1 MLEPHAAEL
10 GFIVSVLK
18 IGAGLTVTVDVALWP
33 IASCTVIVTGVSTVT
48 LPGSSTI
55 VLPLGVC
62 ATGRTAGLLET
73 TKKGAAPPLI
83 VRVIGVFA
91 NAVTI
96 GGRIDKGP
104 GAAGP
109 GWYGLFGAPLPPPQP
124 PRASNP
130 PSATSASAG
139 RSQRAII
146 RFGAMKES
154 LMMLS

>member
-1 MLEPHAAEL
+1 
-10 GFIVSVLK
+10 
-18 IGAGLTVTVDVALWP
+18 
-33 IASCTVIVTGVSTVT
+33 
-48 LPGSSTI
+48 
-55 VLPLGVC
+55 VLPFGVC
-62 ATGRTAGLLET
+62 ATGKIDGLLDT
-73 TKKGAAPPLI
+73 TKNGAAPPLI
-83 VRVIGVFA
+83 VRVSGVFEK
-91 NAVTI
+91 AVMM
-96 GGRIDKGP
+96 GGRMDNGP